1 MTLWSMWKSRNAK
14 LWESTDTSP
23 SYIVTRAK
31 DALNEWSCMQ
41 RAKAPIHNKNSEHAW
56 IKPPVG
62 MIKCNVDA
70 AAFDNNS
77 VMGYGMC
84 FRDSMGVLLLG
95 KSDFYYSSATVLE
108 AESLGLLDA
117 IKVAISHGMRD
128 IMFETD
134 SKILS
139 DAIAAATIPINEFGD
154 LVTHCRRL
162 LLSRPDFVVSYVR
175 RQANRVAHNIA
186 RASLSHPSPHIFHH
200 VTPTLYPLI
209 FNEMN

>member
-1 MTLWSMWKSRNAK
+1 
-14 LWESTDTSP
+14 
-23 SYIVTRAK
+23 
-31 DALNEWSCMQ
+31 
-41 RAKAPIHNKNSEHAW
+41 
-56 IKPPVG
+56 

-128 IMFETD
+128 ILTSCLRPIQKSYLMLLPPPLFPST
-134 SKILS
+134 SSVIL
-139 DAIAAATIPINEFGD
+139 
-154 LVTHCRRL
+154 
-162 LLSRPDFVVSYVR
+162 
-175 RQANRVAHNIA
+175 
-186 RASLSHPSPHIFHH
+186 
-200 VTPTLYPLI
+200 
-209 FNEMN
+209 